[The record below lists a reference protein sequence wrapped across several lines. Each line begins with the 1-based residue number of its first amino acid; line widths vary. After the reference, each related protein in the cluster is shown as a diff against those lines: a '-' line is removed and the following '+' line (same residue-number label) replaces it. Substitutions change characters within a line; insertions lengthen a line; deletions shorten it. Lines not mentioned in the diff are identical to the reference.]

1 MRSVI
6 KGLFS
11 LTLLLGLGFAPS
23 TFVWAQEQDV
33 EDLSIESLLDVPVS
47 AAAKYEQTTREA
59 PASVSVITAE
69 DIARYGYATL
79 SDALGSVPGFY
90 GSYDRNYAYVGVR
103 GFSRPSDYNNRLLI
117 LVNGYSANEYSTG
130 GALTG
135 TGLALDLDAVERIEV
150 VRGPGSALYGT
161 SAMFAV
167 VNVITK
173 DAKAQ
178 DGLRASATAGSFGY
192 REGAVSFGK
201 TFASDLH
208 VTFSGLLGDVR
219 GQDLYFEDE
228 DDPEAGSGLAEGT
241 DGDQYYGFTG
251 TAAYKGFTL
260 MAQRTSREKGIPNGA
275 WDTFLNSGA
284 WTRDSRTF
292 AGLRYEQ
299 PFGVGISLSLRAHVD
314 EYTYD
319 GYYPYLYEGEAID
332 GFDDSAT
339 RRVGG
344 DLQFQ
349 WDTGPG
355 NRLVLGS
362 EVRHHFQNRYTY
374 WDEYE
379 TYVDFDVPS
388 SSFSLYVQDEY
399 QVLRNLA
406 VTVGLRH
413 DQYTDVGGA
422 TSPRLAFVYMPFQYS
437 TLKLLYGEAF
447 RTPSAYELYYDDP
460 VGEFK
465 RSASLKP
472 ERIRTSELVW
482 EQAFSRS
489 LSGSVS
495 LYRYSMR
502 DLIDTVTDP
511 ADSLVQF
518 QNVAQA
524 TARGLEASL
533 QARFTPAL
541 QGYFSYTL
549 QHAREAGEQETLSNS
564 PTHLAK
570 GGLAFPLPG
579 PWTAATELRYEGRRR
594 TVNET
599 LTDPFVLA
607 NLSVHT
613 QRFFDRLQLSGH
625 VRNLFNTSYAL
636 PGGYE
641 HRQDAIAQDGRS
653 FALKI
658 LYRF

>member
-1 MRSVI
+1 MQP
-6 KGLFS
+6 FS
-11 LTLLLGLGFAPS
+11 KSLLALALLLILGFLPS
-23 TFVWAQEQDV
+23 QLVWAQEQDI
-33 EDLSIESLLDVPVS
+33 EEISIESLLDVPVS

-59 PASVSVITAE
+59 PASVSVVTAD
-69 DIARYGYATL
+69 DIARYGYSTL
-79 SDALGSVPGFY
+79 SDALSSVPGFY

-117 LVNGYSANEYSTG
+117 LVDGYSTNEYSTG
-130 GALTG
+130 GALAG
-135 TGLALDLDAVERIEV
+135 TGFAIYLDAVERIEV

-173 DAKAQ
+173 DAEALE
-178 DGLRASATAGSFGY
+178 GLRASGTAGSFGY
-192 REGAVSFGK
+192 REGAVSLGK
-201 TFASDLH
+201 TFANDLH

-228 DDPEAGSGLAEGT
+228 DDPEAGSGLAEGM

-260 MAQRTSREKGIPNGA
+260 MAQRMSREKGIPNGA
-275 WDTFLNSGA
+275 WDTFVNSGA
-284 WTRDSRTF
+284 WTQDNRTF

-299 PFGVGISLSLRAHVD
+299 PFGVGKSLSLRAHVD
-314 EYTYD
+314 EYTYR
-319 GYYPYLYEGEAID
+319 GFYPYLDEGEAID
-332 GFDDSAT
+332 GFEDSST
-339 RRVGG
+339 RRVGSEV
-344 DLQFQ
+344 QFQ

-362 EVRHHFQNRYTY
+362 EFRHHFQNSYTY

-406 VTVGLRH
+406 VTIGLRH
-413 DQYTDVGGA
+413 DRYTDVGGA

-447 RTPSAYELYYDDP
+447 RTPSAYELYYEDP

-465 RSASLKP
+465 RSAGLKP

-482 EQAFSRS
+482 EQAFSPF

-495 LYRYSMR
+495 LYRYNMR
-502 DLIDTVTDP
+502 DLVDTVTDP

-518 QNVAQA
+518 QNVDQA

-533 QARFTPAL
+533 QARFAPVL

-549 QHAREAGEQETLSNS
+549 QRAQEAGEQEILSNS

-570 GGLAFPLPG
+570 GGLTFPLP
-579 PWTAATELRYEGRRR
+579 WRWSAATELRYEGRRR
-594 TVNET
+594 TIDAT
-599 LTDPFVLA
+599 STAPFMLA

-613 QRFFDRLQLSGH
+613 QRFFNRLQLSGH
-625 VRNLFNTSYAL
+625 VRNLFDTSYAL

-641 HRQDAIAQDGRS
+641 HRQNAIAQDGRS
-653 FALKI
+653 FAFKI
-658 LYRF
+658 HYRF

>member
-1 MRSVI
+1 MHPPS
-6 KGLFS
+6 KWLFGLS
-11 LTLLLGLGFAPS
+11 LLLSLGFAPS
-23 TFVWAQEQDV
+23 ACIWAQEQDI
-33 EDLSIESLLDVPVS
+33 EEISIESLLDVPVS

-69 DIARYGYATL
+69 DISRYGYRTL

-117 LVNGYSANEYSTG
+117 LVNGYSTNEYSTG
-130 GALTG
+130 GALAG
-135 TGLALDLDAVERIEV
+135 TGLALDLDVVERIEV

-173 DAKAQ
+173 DVQALE
-178 DGLRASATAGSFGY
+178 GLRATATTGSFGY
-192 REGAVSFGK
+192 REGSLSFGK
-201 TFASDLH
+201 TFDNDLQIAL
-208 VTFSGLLGDVR
+208 SGLLGDVR
-219 GQDLYFEDE
+219 SQDFYFEDE
-228 DDPEAGSGLAEGT
+228 NDPEAGSGLAKEM
-241 DGDQYYGFTG
+241 DGDRYYGFTG
-251 TAAYKGFTL
+251 TASYKRFTL
-260 MAQRTSREKGIPNGA
+260 TTQRMSRKKGIPNGA
-275 WDTFLNSGA
+275 WETFLNSGA
-284 WTRDSRTF
+284 WTRDNRTF
-292 AGLRYEQ
+292 AGLHYEQ
-299 PFGVGISLSLRAHVD
+299 PLGVGRSLFVRTHFD
-314 EYTYD
+314 EYTYQ
-319 GYYPYLYEGEAID
+319 GLYPYLDEGEAIESFED
-332 GFDDSAT
+332 AST
-339 RRVGG
+339 RRVGS
-344 DLQFQ
+344 DIRFQ

-362 EVRHHFQNRYTY
+362 EYQYHFHNSYIY

-388 SSFSLYVQDEY
+388 SSFSFYVQDEY

-413 DQYTDVGGA
+413 DRYTDVGGA
-422 TSPRLAFVYMPFQYS
+422 TTPRLAFVFAPFRYS

-447 RTPSAYELYYDDP
+447 RTPSAYELYYNDP
-460 VGEFK
+460 PNDLK
-465 RSASLKP
+465 RSAGLKP

-482 EQAFSRS
+482 EQTVNRF

-495 LYRYSMR
+495 LYRYSMQ

-511 ADSLVQF
+511 ADSLLQF
-518 QNVAQA
+518 QNVDQA
-524 TARGLEASL
+524 TAHGLEASL

-541 QGYFSYTL
+541 HGYASYSL
-549 QHAREAGEQETLSNS
+549 QHAHTVGEQETLSNS

-570 GGLAFPLPG
+570 GGLVFPLP
-579 PWTAATELRYEGRRR
+579 WRWSAATELRYESRRR

-599 LTDPFVLA
+599 STAPFVLA

-613 QRFFDRLQLSGH
+613 RRFFDRLQLSGH
-625 VRNLFNTSYAL
+625 VRNLLGTSYAL

-641 HRQDAIAQDGRS
+641 HHQDAIAQDGRS
-653 FALKI
+653 FAFKVH
-658 LYRF
+658 YRF